1 MSVIKCLIDDRN
13 TKEARLSIAKAKG
26 IVKCDLADKQSLD
39 EIQKQIQL
47 LEASLFDQNQE
58 YKQIVK
64 LEHSYAIINAKME
77 AINEKAANKRE
88 KNSATS
94 SKKRQKKSH
103 ERSKGIEEDDSS
115 LTATLNQNSDSVLTE
130 MMEKNQ
136 NIYDEISRMQSCYKS
151 LEARLDQYIEPD
163 EANTE
168 EISLFS
174 SVSTNMAM
182 RQYSK
187 ERLSSMSYCGNTVSR
202 SNRSLKTPFGNVN
215 YNETLEIY
223 DIFLADRIEF
233 KKILFGFSSIVLN
246 LDDLL
251 CFKMIVISEDKA
263 KDKVTLMLTEQSSPI
278 KHKIDISS
286 RSYTDAY
293 CEYLNNR
300 RLQQIDNLKSLIVE
314 VEGMVLTKLIILLMM
329 HNIFS
334 FPRL

>member
-1 MSVIKCLIDDRN
+1 MSVIKSLIDDRN
-13 TKEARLSIAKAKG
+13 AKKVRLSVAKAKEN
-26 IVKCDLADKQSLD
+26 VKCPFADKRFLD
-39 EIQKQIQL
+39 EIQKQMQL

-58 YKQIVK
+58 YQQIVK

-77 AINEKAANKRE
+77 ADNEKAANKRK

-103 ERSKGIEEDDSS
+103 ERFKSIEEGDCS
-115 LTATLNQNSDSVLTE
+115 LTATLHQNSDSDLSD

-163 EANTE
+163 EAKTE

-182 RQYSK
+182 RKSSK

-215 YNETLEIY
+215 YNETSKTYNIL
-223 DIFLADRIEF
+223 LADRIDL
-233 KKILFGFSSIVLN
+233 KKKN
-246 LDDLL
+246 
-251 CFKMIVISEDKA
+251 KW
-263 KDKVTLMLTEQSSPI
+263 
-278 KHKIDISS
+278 
-286 RSYTDAY
+286 
-293 CEYLNNR
+293 
-300 RLQQIDNLKSLIVE
+300 LQQYC
-314 VEGMVLTKLIILLMM
+314 
-329 HNIFS
+329 F
-334 FPRL
+334 